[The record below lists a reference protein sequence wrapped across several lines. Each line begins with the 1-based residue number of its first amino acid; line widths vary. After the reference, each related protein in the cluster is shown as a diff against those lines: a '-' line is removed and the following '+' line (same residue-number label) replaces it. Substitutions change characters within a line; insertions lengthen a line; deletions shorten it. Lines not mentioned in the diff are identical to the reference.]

1 MRSGF
6 QAERLGLSK
15 PGSWNSEITLHFSFI
30 SALATP
36 ANSPVVSKS
45 RCPVF
50 IASEVSGLMDIRV
63 MVSQAPERSE
73 DWA

>member
-1 MRSGF
+1 MVRASSSLQLEHLTYG
-6 QAERLGLSK
+6 
-15 PGSWNSEITLHFSFI
+15 
-30 SALATP
+30 
-36 ANSPVVSKS
+36 VVNKS